1 MAYFIITSD
10 IKSGN
15 SLHKAV
21 KEMVSKI
28 DHRAYSD
35 LDQFEKILKKQI
47 RILNERYPR
56 CTPIR
61 VSDNWRHSLVR
72 GGDFSFF
79 LYAGNWYLNIY
90 FHAIKGEIE
99 L

>member
-1 MAYFIITSD
+1 MTYFITTTD
-10 IKSGN
+10 VNPGN
-15 SLHKAV
+15 SLQKAV
-21 KEMVSKI
+21 KEMVGKI
-28 DHRAYSD
+28 DHRTNSD
-35 LDQFEKILKKQI
+35 PDQFEKKLKEQI

-61 VSDNWRHSLVR
+61 VGDNWRHSLVR
-72 GGDFSFF
+72 EGDFSFF

-90 FHAIKGEIE
+90 FHAIKGEVE